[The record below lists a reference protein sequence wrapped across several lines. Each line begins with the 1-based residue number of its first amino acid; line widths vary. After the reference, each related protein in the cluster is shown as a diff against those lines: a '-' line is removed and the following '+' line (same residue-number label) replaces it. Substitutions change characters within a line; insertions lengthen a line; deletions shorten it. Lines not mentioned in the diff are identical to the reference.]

1 MEPKYRFRLYIL
13 TALIIAGCGI
23 LLHRLYQFQIVNQ
36 KQYLGNIPTTHTVTI
51 YEPGIRGEITDRHGE
66 PLAINV
72 RNYEVLFNL
81 EEIYQA
87 WRLENTGTPLSP
99 DIESL
104 DSDSTSETDIDLNKL
119 KQAKI
124 SEIVD
129 TWLMPKLKAH
139 GLKSDE
145 RFSSSVRNHYVTH
158 GGLVPYRYPIDLS
171 YDEFAALAEYSTR
184 LPGVSVNVHARR
196 KYPYGTLAC
205 HILGHMAEWK
215 KDNIPDEFRKPRIHF
230 MGEDE
235 GIAGVEQTMNDVLTG
250 RQGKKVIVRNEKNVV
265 KKLDDY
271 QAPEI
276 GARVQ
281 LTIDARIQLIVEK
294 TLRKIGRGAAVVMD
308 PRTGEILAMASVPNY
323 NPNDFIPSITTAQWE
338 AYNKNRAEPFV
349 NRAISQYT
357 PGSTFKLPT
366 AIAGAIDGR
375 SNFHDNCIGYNT
387 YGSVRI
393 RCWKKGHGHGTLDIE
408 HAIQQSCNP
417 YFMDLATNTGTEDMV
432 KTFNLLGLGRKS
444 GVRLPNESTGI
455 VPGSTV
461 WKREIKPGETLTRAG
476 LAQVGIGQADSMA
489 TPLQMCALV
498 STIANGGRYY
508 QPRLIRRAYHPADG
522 PFEEQVI
529 IENVPIVKEDLIQQG
544 LKSADLQR
552 IRHGMWL
559 AVNDP
564 SGTARRTYLPNIEVA
579 AKTGTAQTGQPDN
592 LDKNNAW
599 TASFAPYENPR
610 YAVVVMVRNGR
621 SGGKVAGSLVNYI
634 YRGIFAME
642 ANISPRLVPMDIFAG
657 NFDAYEEVKLP
668 VESDLPFTADE
679 IGETGD
685 EIDEALLKT
694 PKPIKVKPNEE
705 PAPTI
710 TPTPDKPHGS
720 TTEETE

>member
-13 TALIIAGCGI
+13 TALIIVGCGI

-66 PLAINV
+66 PLAVNV

-87 WRLENTGTPLSP
+87 WRQENTGEPLSP
-99 DIESL
+99 DIATLS
-104 DSDSTSETDIDLNKL
+104 SDDPNADIDPDFNKK
-119 KQAKI
+119 KQAQI
-124 SEIVD
+124 ADIVNH
-129 TWLMPKLKAH
+129 WLMPKLKEH
-139 GLKSDE
+139 GLQSDK
-145 RFSSSVRNHYVTH
+145 RFSSAIRNHYVTH
-158 GGLVPYRYPIDLS
+158 GGLVPFRYPVDLS

-184 LPGVSVNVHARR
+184 LPGVSVNVQARR

-215 KDNIPDEFRKPRIHF
+215 KDNIPDEFRKPRVHF

-235 GIAGVEQTMNDVLTG
+235 GIAGVEQTMNEILTG
-250 RQGKKVIVRNEKNVV
+250 RQGKKVIVRDEKNVV

-308 PRTGEILAMASVPNY
+308 TRTGEILAMASVPNY
-323 NPNDFIPSITTAQWE
+323 NPNDFIPSITSKQWE

-357 PGSTFKLPT
+357 PGSTFKLPI
-366 AIAGAIDGR
+366 ALAGAMNGK
-375 SNFHDNCIGYNT
+375 SNFHDNCVGYNT
-387 YGSVRI
+387 YGPSVRI
-393 RCWKKGHGHGTLDIE
+393 RCWKAGGHGGLHIE
-408 HAIQQSCNP
+408 RAIQQSCNP
-417 YFMDLATNTGTEDMV
+417 YFMDLATSLGTEKV
-432 KTFNLLGLGRKS
+432 VTAFNLFGLGKKS
-444 GVRLPNESTGI
+444 GVRLPNESPGI

-461 WKREIKPGETLTRAG
+461 WKREIKPGETLSRAG
-476 LAQVGIGQADSMA
+476 LAQVGIGQADAMA
-489 TPLQMCALV
+489 TPLQMCAITA
-498 STIANGGRYY
+498 TIANGGRYY
-508 QPRLIRRAYHPADG
+508 QPRIVRRAYKPADG
-522 PFEEQVI
+522 PFPEQVI
-529 IENVPIVKEDLIQQG
+529 FENVPIVKEDLLQHG
-544 LKSADLQR
+544 LTSSGIER
-552 IRHGMWL
+552 IRKGMWL
-559 AVNDP
+559 AANEIG
-564 SGTARRTYLPNIEVA
+564 GTARRASIPNIEVA
-579 AKTGTAQTGQPDN
+579 AKTGTAQTGQPDH

-599 TASFAPYENPR
+599 TAAFAPYDSPR

-621 SGGKVAGSLVNYI
+621 SGGKVAAPLVHHI
-634 YRGIFAME
+634 LRGIFAME
-642 ANISPRLVPMDIFAG
+642 ANISPRLVPMSLYQG
-657 NFDAYEEVKLP
+657 NFDAFEEIELPEENALLFTDEDEEV
-668 VESDLPFTADE
+668 
-679 IGETGD
+679 GETGD
-685 EIDEALLKT
+685 EIDDELLKT
-694 PKPIKVKPNEE
+694 PQPLKLTPNEK

-710 TPTPDKPHGS
+710 APVPDKP
-720 TTEETE
+720 TVD